1 MIEGE
6 RAALRPARTKRG
18 VSLRLLRALSGFD
31 GNLRYR
37 LLDLGPAAGTAKCA
51 HAVRLLKLVASN
63 PTAVQLATAAVVV
76 GWARG

>member
-1 MIEGE
+1 MRANAAQVLGHDRLAFTEMIEGE
-6 RAALRPARTKRG
+6 RAALR
-18 VSLRLLRALSGFD
+18 
-31 GNLRYR
+31 RYR